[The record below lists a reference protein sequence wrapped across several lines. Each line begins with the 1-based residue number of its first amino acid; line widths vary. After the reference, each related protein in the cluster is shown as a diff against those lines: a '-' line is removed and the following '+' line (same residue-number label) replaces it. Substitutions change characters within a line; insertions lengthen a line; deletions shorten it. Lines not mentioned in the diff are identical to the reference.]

1 MTNKAEQE
9 RKELNKKLLKT
20 TFKSEMKKKKRI
32 NVKELLVDFIVG
44 LWEK

>member
-9 RKELNKKLLKT
+9 RKELNKNLLKT
-20 TFKSEMKKKKRI
+20 TFKSEMKKKRI

-44 LWEK
+44 LCEK

>member
-9 RKELNKKLLKT
+9 RKELNKKLLKI
-20 TFKSEMKKKKRI
+20 TFKSEMKKKCI
-32 NVKELLVDFIVG
+32 NVKELLIDFIVG